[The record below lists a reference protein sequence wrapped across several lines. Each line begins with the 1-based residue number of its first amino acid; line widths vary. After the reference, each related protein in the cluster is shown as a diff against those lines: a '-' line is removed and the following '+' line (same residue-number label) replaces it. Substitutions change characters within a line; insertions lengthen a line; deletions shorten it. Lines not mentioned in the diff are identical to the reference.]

1 MAVDITYKGA
11 EQAERDLATAIRR
24 AVELTDRSVSD
35 AVSWAAWNVA
45 VSIRSG
51 AKIGK
56 KVRKVI
62 PNPKWRDVKNTVRLA
77 KGLKKKGRQIPIQ
90 MQRDLNDVN
99 NMTPFFIV
107 RKTQGNDVLYPIY
120 ERKTTSPL
128 KKIPNA
134 REVKRGGYGFAKKIF
149 DILQAKNAISRDKR
163 EYNRRGND
171 WGVYKSVNTSGLVV
185 NHTIRNATKLPYVLK
200 AYPGILGLALHKA
213 QKSMTK
219 KINEGIEKMEKEFK

>member
-62 PNPKWRDVKNTVRLA
+62 PNPNGEMSKTRY
-77 KGLKKKGRQIPIQ
+77 
-90 MQRDLNDVN
+90 DL
-99 NMTPFFIV
+99 
-107 RKTQGNDVLYPIY
+107 
-120 ERKTTSPL
+120 
-128 KKIPNA
+128 
-134 REVKRGGYGFAKKIF
+134 
-149 DILQAKNAISRDKR
+149 
-163 EYNRRGND
+163 
-171 WGVYKSVNTSGLVV
+171 
-185 NHTIRNATKLPYVLK
+185 
-200 AYPGILGLALHKA
+200 
-213 QKSMTK
+213 QKD
-219 KINEGIEKMEKEFK
+219 